1 MSYRCNC
8 PTVFCSEC
16 FASRNRPQFLY
27 GSATISALLP
37 HYPIYAY
44 IYTFTGGRWRRCLPQ
59 IILLL
64 FCSFFLLNLLLHR
77 NWDVLLTIKKYM
89 FQRLISDNGRAWH
102 PGVSF
107 TSVVDH
113 SFLELDST
121 PSSQEQPKPSPSQ
134 SNQPGRLHS
143 CKETEMTNCLTSDPL
158 PQPWVHLWRWDH
170 R

>member
-1 MSYRCNC
+1 MQVVPEDELSLQLSDSFLLGMLRQSQPPSVSLWQCNYLRAPPALSHICIYSYFYRWS
-8 PTVFCSEC
+8 V
-16 FASRNRPQFLY
+16 ASV
-27 GSATISALLP
+27 SAQN
-37 HYPIYAY
+37 Y
-44 IYTFTGGRWRRCLPQ
+44 IVV
-59 IILLL
+59 IL
-64 FCSFFLLNLLLHR
+64 FFLFIEPSPSQELR
-77 NWDVLLTIKKYM
+77 RIAYDKKYM

-121 PSSQEQPKPSPSQ
+121 PSIEEQPQPSPSQ

-158 PQPWVHLWRWDH
+158 PQP
-170 R
+170 